1 MFLYQNTTKFCKQ
14 SKMSGYFNLHNLVLL
29 WIVLILVG
37 LPLSPFLM
45 SVGTIG
51 ILLQWIYQ
59 SATSQIKPWVFL
71 TYPGARILPI
81 LFLISCLG
89 MIWTSDFTFGFQD
102 LRIKLPLLI
111 LPLTLSSY
119 LVQINK
125 KTRLKIENIFIA
137 SVFSSTLI
145 TIILFH
151 QLSPILD
158 HLFSSKIKTHDVRE
172 YCVFTS
178 HIRMGLFVAL
188 SICMLWA
195 RNMKN
200 WKEKIFALITT
211 CFFLY
216 FLAIIESFTG
226 IIAVSIGAIFFLFRY
241 SKIKLNNKQRW
252 ILWPSFSAILI
263 FIFGY
268 IFLQYRSYQE
278 IKENV
283 NQPLP
288 RYTINGHPYDHSPE
302 NRQIENGYYVFR
314 NICWQELQREWNK
327 KSGIEFNSNDQS
339 GAEISQTLIRY
350 LTSKGLTKDSVGV
363 VQLSPMDLKNIE
375 SGIPNFTYPDLNGI
389 TRRLNR
395 FFFEFQMMKLGYPP
409 NGHSLFQRFIY
420 WKNALK
426 IIQQHWIIGVG
437 TGDVEQAIQEQY
449 QLDSNGLNNHYQ
461 LRTHNQYL
469 TLILTFGIFAWIFI
483 PYLFYSLIKTSKRFS
498 LIALIFTIL
507 LLLSFLSEDTLETQ
521 AGVTFAAFFS
531 AWWLGAPL
539 WTSEK
544 WRPLSD

>member
-1 MFLYQNTTKFCKQ
+1 
-14 SKMSGYFNLHNLVLL
+14 
-29 WIVLILVG
+29 
-37 LPLSPFLM
+37 
-45 SVGTIG
+45 
-51 ILLQWIYQ
+51 
-59 SATSQIKPWVFL
+59 
-71 TYPGARILPI
+71 
-81 LFLISCLG
+81 
-89 MIWTSDFTFGFQD
+89 
-102 LRIKLPLLI
+102 
-111 LPLTLSSY
+111 
-119 LVQINK
+119 
-125 KTRLKIENIFIA
+125 
-137 SVFSSTLI
+137 
-145 TIILFH
+145 
-151 QLSPILD
+151 
-158 HLFSSKIKTHDVRE
+158 
-172 YCVFTS
+172 
-178 HIRMGLFVAL
+178 
-188 SICMLWA
+188 
-195 RNMKN
+195 
-200 WKEKIFALITT
+200 
-211 CFFLY
+211 
-216 FLAIIESFTG
+216 
-226 IIAVSIGAIFFLFRY
+226 
-241 SKIKLNNKQRW
+241 
-252 ILWPSFSAILI
+252 
-263 FIFGY
+263 
-268 IFLQYRSYQE
+268 
-278 IKENV
+278 
-283 NQPLP
+283 
-288 RYTINGHPYDHSPE
+288 
-302 NRQIENGYYVFR
+302 
-314 NICWQELQREWNK
+314 
-327 KSGIEFNSNDQS
+327 
-339 GAEISQTLIRY
+339 
-350 LTSKGLTKDSVGV
+350 
-363 VQLSPMDLKNIE
+363 MDLKNIE